1 MAIYGGV
8 GISCC
13 FCYILI
19 FSGIFMFI
27 LVRYFCL
34 WVIIFGLG
42 GCGVVQKQKF
52 LLHSPHPFQGDNT

>member
-1 MAIYGGV
+1 
-8 GISCC
+8 
-13 FCYILI
+13 
-19 FSGIFMFI
+19 MFI